1 MAFLLDTMIYGVREL
16 FSGAVASAL
25 TRRSRV
31 WFRNGF
37 AASDDPTNE
46 RTIIDALVIG
56 GAGSTGR
63 AIVSVAG
70 AGPHNV
76 SAGDAAKVL
85 IQLTGAATGTPDVIF
100 PLPATEDDSYVRV
113 IECSHTGAV
122 RLKMSAGFSWTV
134 PAAATGSGSLLVV
147 IFTPSGVTALSPGG
161 GTAFAAQFLDSS
173 GYVGGASGFLIN
185 PYTGRVTLAMNIDF
199 ANGSGTTT
207 TNIAN
212 GKETNTPPKSIQTTD
227 ATPTLLDFVPM
238 LTDSRGMTLSWLVQG
253 IKSDATKMNTYQVTA
268 SHLRG
273 AAGAHSLSTPLVTK
287 IREDDATW
295 AATAVLVGA
304 SNYTE
309 LRVTGKAAET
319 IRWTSILTQLEVIP

>member
-1 MAFLLDTMIYGVREL
+1 MSFLLDTMIYGVREL

-46 RTIIDALVIG
+46 RTIIDALG
-56 GAGSTGR
+56 GAGETGR

-76 SAGDAAKVL
+76 SAGDAAKSI
-85 IQLTGAATGTPDVIF
+85 IQLTGAATGTPDVVF
-100 PLPATEDDSYVRV
+100 PLATTEDDSYMRI
-113 IECSHTGAV
+113 IECAHTGAV
-122 RLKMSAGFSWTV
+122 RLKMSAGSTWTV
-134 PAAATGSGSLLVV
+134 PAIVGGSRAPLVAF
-147 IFTPSGVTALSPGG
+147 FTPTGVTAFAYPGG
-161 GTAFAAQFLDSS
+161 SISGALQYMGSS
-173 GYVGGASGFLIN
+173 GYMAGDDSIIVDPFV
-185 PYTGRVTLAMNIDF
+185 TGRIKIGRVVELTQAIASVF
-199 ANGSGTTT
+199 TSG
-207 TNIAN
+207 NAN
-212 GKETNTPPKSIQTTD
+212 GKEYNNGPRAIQTTD

-238 LTDSRGMTLSWLVQG
+238 LTNARGNTLSWLVQG
-253 IKSDATKMNTYQVTA
+253 IKSDGSKLNAYQVTA
-268 SHLRG
+268 SQLRDG
-273 AAGAHSLSTPLVTK
+273 AGTHTLSTPIVTK

-295 AATAVLVGA
+295 AATAVLVG
-304 SNYTE
+304 NYTE